1 MRTVVAATA
10 VALVLAGCGGSAEQ
24 EPQPRPSASPSPSAS
39 QDPFAKLSQQE
50 LDGRL
55 IAASWKNDVRTARRL
70 VAAGADVNVK
80 DDTQQSAYLI
90 STSEGHLD
98 LLELTLRHGADVA
111 SLDKWDGTGL
121 IRAAERGHHAV
132 VGRLLQTDIDVDH
145 VNNLGWVA
153 LHEAIV
159 LGDGSS
165 RYVDTVRALV
175 AGGAD
180 LEIAPKRDGISPRN
194 HARRL
199 GFGRIATTLDRALEA
214 DRMTKDQANASL
226 LRAAASGDADTAAVA
241 IRQGADLETR
251 DGRKRTPLLLAAAA
265 DHRGVARLL
274 VDLGADPDALDDR
287 HDTPWLVTGV
297 NGSVPMARII
307 AAAKPDYAI
316 LNRFG
321 GTSAIPAGE
330 RGHDEYVAWVAE
342 HTSIDLDHVNDL
354 GWTALLEA
362 VILGEGTARWQRIVK
377 TLVAA
382 GVDVSIPDEEGV
394 TALEHAKRRGH
405 REIVRLLSR
414 A

>member
-1 MRTVVAATA
+1 MRAVVAATA
-10 VALVLAGCGGSAEQ
+10 ATLVLAGCGGSAEE
-24 EPQPRPSASPSPSAS
+24 EPRPRPSASPSPAASDEPFANLS
-39 QDPFAKLSQQE
+39 QDE
-50 LDGRL
+50 LDRRL

-70 VAAGADVNVK
+70 VAAGADVNAK
-80 DDTQQSAYLI
+80 DETRQSAYLI
-90 STSEGHLD
+90 STSEGYLG
-98 LLELTLRHGADVA
+98 LLELTLDHGADVD
-111 SLDKWDGTGL
+111 SLDKWNGTGL
-121 IRAAERGHHAV
+121 IRAAERGHHDV

-180 LEIAPKRDGISPRN
+180 VRVAPKRDGISPRN

-214 DRMTKDQANASL
+214 DRMTKSQANAAL
-226 LRAAASGDADTAAVA
+226 LRAAGSGDADAAAVA

-265 DHRGVARLL
+265 DHRAAARLL

-297 NGSVPMARII
+297 NGSVPMARIV

-321 GTSAIPAGE
+321 GTSAIPASE
-330 RGHDEYVAWVAE
+330 RGHDEYVAWVVE

-362 VILGEGTARWQRIVK
+362 VVLGEGTARWQRIVT
-377 TLVAA
+377 TLLEA
-382 GVDVSIPDEEGV
+382 GVDPSIADKDGV
-394 TALEHAKRRGH
+394 TALEHAKRRSH